1 MDWKNYV
8 PNLNLYNLW
17 HKSHRILAEG
27 LAQLNK
33 TRKVYFSTQIPIARL
48 ILATRNL
55 HNAIHLHLYIGQHAP
70 SSICGIN
77 GSKAPGETK
86 LHVLCI
92 SNGDSHLLGAIKNLH
107 LWLLRVMMETT
118 TTAYLSHCLSFA
130 KRTKN
135 KRKLISDISLCKL
148 LFSTI
153 EVRFK
158 WQSMRSWAA
167 VHSGIERSP
176 WDLKAN
182 KLNWLE

>member
-92 SNGDSHLLGAIKNLH
+92 SNGDSHLLRDDKESALMIAPGDDGDHNNSVPVP
-107 LWLLRVMMETT
+107 LLILRQENKKQKET
-118 TTAYLSHCLSFA
+118 HFWH
-130 KRTKN
+130 
-135 KRKLISDISLCKL
+135 ISLQA
-148 LFSTI
+148 F
-153 EVRFK
+153 VFND
-158 WQSMRSWAA
+158 W
-167 VHSGIERSP
+167 G
-176 WDLKAN
+176 
-182 KLNWLE
+182 